1 MEEFIR
7 LEVNSH
13 GFEKDFGL
21 GSGERV
27 RVIVLEDE
35 GGMMMKKRKRIEEKK
50 IDAIVMDFVF
60 GCENF
65 ERIHGM

>member
-7 LEVNSH
+7 LKVNSH

-27 RVIVLEDE
+27 RVIVVEDE
-35 GGMMMKKRKRIEEKK
+35 GEMIREKRKRIKEKK
-50 IDAIVMDFVF
+50 IDTIVMGFVF

-65 ERIHGM
+65 ERIHGT